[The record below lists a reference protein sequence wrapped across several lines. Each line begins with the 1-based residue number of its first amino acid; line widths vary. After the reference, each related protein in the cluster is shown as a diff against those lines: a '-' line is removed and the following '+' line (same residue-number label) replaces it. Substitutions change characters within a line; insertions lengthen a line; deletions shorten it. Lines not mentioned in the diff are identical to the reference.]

1 MQPTYPTHPDVT
13 SSTVVTLAG
22 DTDGPSNANTTRKL
36 LGRALDTTA
45 PTDGQALVWNAT
57 SSKWVPTSLP
67 GVPVVWR
74 PGGGGVGGTLNTWAE
89 VMTRFAAEAPAPVDV
104 YVDTSVTD
112 PAVVPAGSYD
122 GAYRMRLRGVGGTS
136 SVQFP
141 SGATL
146 KNLVAVLDGC
156 VIDSAGN
163 GAVLTFDPL
172 PTGYP
177 PMLTIGNRGGVIC
190 DNGFGPTVQLAANQE
205 LLLNI
210 HTGGFLSFL
219 GGLAPTVALQAFSTC
234 QVYLADYTVIGADT
248 FSGPLTSTLII
259 RKSAETRYDD
269 TQPNM
274 AGVIQIVPEGEA
286 GNIAYTPAVLDDW
299 GSSPGIVNVALDRLA
314 ARGHQVI
321 LASLGPGGSIS
332 PNNFIGPYGGT
343 SSGTDVTGF
352 FGVGYWA
359 AEQDGTLKD
368 WTAKIANLVGS
379 SVDFHVYAGLTPS
392 TMAFTGIILTVAA
405 STYISTN
412 TTDTLDIVAYECV
425 AILNSDIFIG
435 WSSGAMAVT
444 ALFTPK
450 PL

>member
-1 MQPTYPTHPDVT
+1 MKVLRTPD
-13 SSTVVTLAG
+13 
-22 DTDGPSNANTTRKL
+22 
-36 LGRALDTTA
+36 
-45 PTDGQALVWNAT
+45 
-57 SSKWVPTSLP
+57 
-67 GVPVVWR
+67 
-74 PGGGGVGGTLNTWAE
+74 E
-89 VMTRFAAEAPAPVDV
+89 RFAALPGYNFAPHYTDITDDDGTALRIHHVDEGAPNAA
-104 YVDTSVTD
+104 
-112 PAVVPAGSYD
+112 PILLMHGE
-122 GAYRMRLRGVGGTS
+122 
-136 SVQFP
+136 P
-141 SGATL
+141 SW
-146 KNLVAVLDGC
+146 
-156 VIDSAGN
+156 
-163 GAVLTFDPL
+163 
-172 PTGYP
+172 
-177 PMLTIGNRGGVIC
+177 
-190 DNGFGPTVQLAANQE
+190 
-205 LLLNI
+205 
-210 HTGGFLSFL
+210 SFL
-219 GGLAPTVALQAFSTC
+219 
-234 QVYLADYTVIGADT
+234 YRRMI
-248 FSGPLTSTLII
+248 
-259 RKSAETRYDD
+259 
-269 TQPNM
+269 
-274 AGVIQIVPEGEA
+274 AG
-286 GNIAYTPAVLDDW
+286 
-299 GSSPGIVNVALDRLA
+299 LA

-392 TMAFTGIILTVAA
+392 TLAFTGIILTVAA